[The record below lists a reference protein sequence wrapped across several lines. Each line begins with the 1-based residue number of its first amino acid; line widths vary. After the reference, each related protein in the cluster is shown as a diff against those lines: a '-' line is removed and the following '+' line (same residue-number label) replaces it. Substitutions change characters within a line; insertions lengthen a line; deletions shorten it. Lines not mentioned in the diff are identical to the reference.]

1 MHQHLRPIRERKRAR
16 VEDEEQQEQE
26 ARVPRDLADPRRK
39 RIRVR
44 RSSAV
49 SMRFRGVCW
58 DKRGKKWRV
67 RITVDG
73 KVKHIGRFIDKIE
86 AAHAYDAYAIANG
99 IDVPRNF
106 RGGAGRFFDQESQR
120 WLAVKVT
127 VGGKRDLSSRFRGVS
142 WNNTTRQHWM
152 ARITIDGKTIGL
164 GLFAEEENAARA
176 YDKHVIDHNLDCTLN
191 FPDGP
196 EKQKGIGA
204 FTDEVDEANDAIVN
218 DIDTVSADF
227 EVALLLNL
235 FNGDAESSP
244 FADAIRNTV
253 ADMPAMSAAA
263 VEAEAA
269 ASAAPLW
276 RMCEHDG
283 GFHRYAHFYEWS
295 YGLQCYICLLCT
307 RCRCC
312 SLCSDVHARRVAEA
326 EAHRIAE
333 AAAHRFAEAAARR
346 GVAEAAA
353 AQPSNVEPP
362 SVREEVALPQPSD
375 VAVAVAEVERHTL
388 GEKESSLRDAVALP
402 QPSDVVVAVAEV
414 EPHAHGEKR
423 KASDEGAAS
432 SGNELT
438 AHDALQRKKMMHCSR
453 ERQRTKKTRGLI
465 GTRALFR
472 ALAALPTLSLLS

>member
-1 MHQHLRPIRERKRAR
+1 MT
-16 VEDEEQQEQE
+16 
-26 ARVPRDLADPRRK
+26 
-39 RIRVR
+39 
-44 RSSAV
+44 SS
-49 SMRFRGVCW
+49 
-58 DKRGKKWRV
+58 
-67 RITVDG
+67 
-73 KVKHIGRFIDKIE
+73 
-86 AAHAYDAYAIANG
+86 N
-99 IDVPRNF
+99 
-106 RGGAGRFFDQESQR
+106 
-120 WLAVKVT
+120 
-127 VGGKRDLSSRFRGVS
+127 
-142 WNNTTRQHWM
+142 
-152 ARITIDGKTIGL
+152 
-164 GLFAEEENAARA
+164 
-176 YDKHVIDHNLDCTLN
+176 
-191 FPDGP
+191 
-196 EKQKGIGA
+196 
-204 FTDEVDEANDAIVN
+204 
-218 DIDTVSADF
+218 ADF

-295 YGLQCYICLLCT
+295 YGLQCYICLLCA
-307 RCRCC
+307 RYRCC

-326 EAHRIAE
+326 G
-333 AAAHRFAEAAARR
+333 ARR
-346 GVAEAAA
+346 GVAEAEA
-353 AQPSNVEPP
+353 AQPSNVEVVEVES

-375 VAVAVAEVERHTL
+375 VAVAVAEVE
-388 GEKESSLRDAVALP
+388 
-402 QPSDVVVAVAEV
+402 
-414 EPHAHGEKR
+414 PHALGEKR

-438 AHDALQRKKMMHCSR
+438 AHERKKMMHCSR

>member
-176 YDKHVIDHNLDCTLN
+176 
-191 FPDGP
+191 
-196 EKQKGIGA
+196 
-204 FTDEVDEANDAIVN
+204 FTDEVDEVNDAIVN
-218 DIDTVSADF
+218 DIDTALGFSDGVTSSNADF

-235 FNGDAESSP
+235 FNGDAVTTAAAESSLSGSPP
-244 FADAIRNTV
+244 FNIV
-253 ADMPAMSAAA
+253 AAELPMSAAA

-276 RMCEHDG
+276 RMCEHDV

-375 VAVAVAEVERHTL
+375 VAVAVAEVERHAL

-402 QPSDVVVAVAEV
+402 QPSDVAVAVAEV
-414 EPHAHGEKR
+414 EPHALGEKR

-438 AHDALQRKKMMHCSR
+438 ALERKKRMNRNR
-453 ERQRTKKTRGLI
+453 ERQRTKKMNGLI
-465 GTRALFR
+465 GTRALSL
-472 ALAALPTLSLLS
+472 ALVALPTLSLLS

>member
-1 MHQHLRPIRERKRAR
+1 
-16 VEDEEQQEQE
+16 
-26 ARVPRDLADPRRK
+26 
-39 RIRVR
+39 
-44 RSSAV
+44 
-49 SMRFRGVCW
+49 MRFRGVCW

-73 KVKHIGRFIDKIE
+73 KEKHIGRFIDKIE

-99 IDVPRNF
+99 IDAPRNF
-106 RGGAGRFFDQESQR
+106 REDDVVAGAARGGGRFFDQQSQR
-120 WLAVKVT
+120 WLAVRVT
-127 VGGKRDLSSRFRGVS
+127 VGGKRDLAS
-142 WNNTTRQHWM
+142 
-152 ARITIDGKTIGL
+152 RITT
-164 GLFAEEENAARA
+164 EEENAARA
-176 YDKHVIDHNLDCTLN
+176 SRR
-191 FPDGP
+191 PD
-196 EKQKGIGA
+196 EAKGIGA
-204 FTDEVDEANDAIVN
+204 FTDEVDEANDDIVN
-218 DIDTVSADF
+218 DIDTALGFSDGVTSSNADF

-235 FNGDAESSP
+235 FNGDAESSLYG
-244 FADAIRNTV
+244 
-253 ADMPAMSAAA
+253 PAMSAAA

-276 RMCEHDG
+276 RMCEHDV

-375 VAVAVAEVERHTL
+375 VAVAVAEVERHAL

-402 QPSDVVVAVAEV
+402 QPSDVAVAVAEV
-414 EPHAHGEKR
+414 EPHAQGEKR
-423 KASDEGAAS
+423 KA
-432 SGNELT
+432 
-438 AHDALQRKKMMHCSR
+438 
-453 ERQRTKKTRGLI
+453 
-465 GTRALFR
+465 
-472 ALAALPTLSLLS
+472 

>member
-1 MHQHLRPIRERKRAR
+1 MHQHLRAISERKRAR
-16 VEDEEQQEQE
+16 VEDEEQQE

-67 RITVDG
+67 RITVG
-73 KVKHIGRFIDKIE
+73 RKTKHIGRFIDKIE
-86 AAHAYDAYAIANG
+86 AARAYDAYAIANG
-99 IDVPRNF
+99 IDAPRNF
-106 RGGAGRFFDQESQR
+106 REDDVVAGAARGGGRFFDQQSQR
-120 WLAVKVT
+120 WLAVRVT
-127 VGGKRDLSSRFRGVS
+127 VGGKRDLAS
-142 WNNTTRQHWM
+142 
-152 ARITIDGKTIGL
+152 RITT
-164 GLFAEEENAARA
+164 EEENAARA
-176 YDKHVIDHNLDCTLN
+176 SRR
-191 FPDGP
+191 PD
-196 EKQKGIGA
+196 EAKGIGA

-218 DIDTVSADF
+218 DIDTALGFSDGVTSSNADF

-235 FNGDAESSP
+235 FNGDAESSLYG
-244 FADAIRNTV
+244 
-253 ADMPAMSAAA
+253 PAMSAAA

-276 RMCEHDG
+276 RMCEHDV

-333 AAAHRFAEAAARR
+333 AAAHRFVETAARR
-346 GVAEAAA
+346 GVAEAEA
-353 AQPSNVEPP
+353 AQPSNVEVVEVES

-375 VAVAVAEVERHTL
+375 VAVAVAEVERHAL

-402 QPSDVVVAVAEV
+402 QPSDVAVAVVEV
-414 EPHAHGEKR
+414 GPHALGEKR

-438 AHDALQRKKMMHCSR
+438 ALERKKIMHRNR
-453 ERQRTKKTRGLI
+453 ERRRTKQTRGLI
-465 GTRALFR
+465 GTRALSL
-472 ALAALPTLSLLS
+472 ALVALPTISLLS